1 MASIPNNAM
10 RLARTPQAQW
20 LAGAA
25 GLLLVGF
32 LIWRSGS
39 NASGVDYET
48 VAIDVG
54 AVELSISATGSVKA
68 LVMVDVGTQLSG
80 LITEMKVGFNDRVKA
95 GDLLA
100 VIDRAPYEA
109 KATAAEAQLSTAR
122 ADLGLKEAALLK
134 AETQAGLAKRES
146 ARAAGME
153 PIAAISKQ
161 VADQAHT
168 QKKLTASDIVIA
180 RAQLDMAKATV
191 VQKEADLTQAKIDLQ
206 HTLIRSPINGVVIDR
221 KMQVGQTVAAV
232 YQTPILFQ
240 IAQDLTQIQ
249 LVAAVDE
256 ADVGVVR
263 QGAKT
268 SFTVEAYPNEVFSG
282 VVDQVRLA
290 ATKTSGVVTYPV
302 IIKAQN
308 PGERLFPDMTATVR
322 IVSDEKPDAL
332 RIPNEVLRF
341 RPRGQGKG
349 TISGKEGEATAL
361 WTLDALGRPLA
372 HKVRLGLRGNAYTEI
387 ASGDLKAGDRVI
399 LRATNKGSAR

>member
-1 MASIPNNAM
+1 VPFPPNFTM
-10 RLARTPQAQW
+10 RLARTSLVRWGMIAASA
-20 LAGAA
+20 LLA
-25 GLLLVGF
+25 GLLV
-32 LIWRSGS
+32 WRPGT
-39 NASGVDYET
+39 NAGGVDYET
-48 VAIDVG
+48 VAIDRGDVDR
-54 AVELSISATGSVKA
+54 SISATGSVKA

-80 LITEMKVGFNDRVKA
+80 LITEMKAGFNDRVKA
-95 GDLLA
+95 GDVLA
-100 VIDRAPYEA
+100 VIDRAPYQA
-109 KATAAEAQLSTAR
+109 KASAAEAELSTAR

-146 ARAAGME
+146 VRAATME
-153 PIAAISKQ
+153 PIAAISKKD
-161 VADQAHT
+161 ADQAHT

-191 VQKEADLTQAKIDLQ
+191 SQKQADLEQAQIDLG

-221 KMQVGQTVAAV
+221 KMQAGQTVAAT

-263 QGAKT
+263 QGAKA

-282 VVDQVRLA
+282 VVDQMRLA

-302 IIKAQN
+302 IVKAQN

-322 IVSDEKPDAL
+322 IVSARRTNAL
-332 RIPNEVLRF
+332 RFPNEALRF
-341 RPRGQGKG
+341 RPPGQAKGKA
-349 TISGKEGEATAL
+349 SGKAGGEATL
-361 WTLDALGRPLA
+361 WTLDSAGRLIP
-372 HKVRLGLRGNAYTEI
+372 HKVGLGLRGDAYTEI
-387 ASGDLKAGDRVI
+387 VSGDLKAGDRIV
-399 LRATNKGSAR
+399 LRAPSTAGPR

>member
-1 MASIPNNAM
+1 MMATFAI
-10 RLARTPQAQW
+10 
-20 LAGAA
+20 GAA
-25 GLLLVGF
+25 LLLAW
-32 LIWRSGS
+32 LLWTQNISTS
-39 NASGVDYET
+39 AVDYET
-48 VAIDVG
+48 VAIEKGEV
-54 AVELSISATGSVKA
+54 ARSISATGSVKA

-80 LITEMKVGFNDRVKA
+80 LIVEMKVGFNDRVKA

-109 KATAAEAQLSTAR
+109 KATAAEAELSTAR
-122 ADLGLKEAALLK
+122 ADLALKEAALIK
-134 AETQAGLAKRES
+134 AETQAGYAKRES

-161 VADQAHT
+161 TADQAHT
-168 QKKLTASDIVIA
+168 QKRLTATDIVIA
-180 RAQLDMAKATV
+180 RAQMDMARATV
-191 VQKEADLTQAKIDLQ
+191 AQKEADLTQAKIDLQ
-206 HTLIRSPINGVVIDR
+206 HTLIRSPINGVVVDR

-263 QGAKT
+263 QGAKA
-268 SFTVEAYPNEVFSG
+268 SFTVEAYPSEVFSG
-282 VVDQVRLA
+282 VVDQLRLA

-332 RIPNEVLRF
+332 RIPNEALRF

-349 TISGKEGEATAL
+349 TISGKDGEAATL
-361 WTLDALGRPLA
+361 WTLDRLGRPLA
-372 HKVRLGLRGNAYTEI
+372 HKARLGLRGNAYTEI
-387 ASGDLKAGDRVI
+387 AGGDLKVGDRVI
-399 LRATNKGSAR
+399 LRARSKAQGSGG